1 MDKKLAIVI
10 PAYKTDF
17 LCEVFECIKNQ
28 SCKDFNLYVFDD
40 HSPYDI
46 KGVFDQYFKAEVNC
60 TYYRFEDNLGGKNL
74 AEHWNRCLSHLG
86 TEEWVW
92 LFSDDDLME
101 STCVEDFYCFNDKNN
116 IDVFRF
122 PLSII
127 DYDGLLIKHTPDFP
141 SPLCSSDF
149 FTMLYTGKIDARMPE
164 FIFRREKLDSI
175 GGYKV
180 FDLAWRSDN
189 ATVIDMAIPNGI
201 YTIPNSKVYWRS
213 SNKNISGTSDNMTM
227 LRKQQATIA
236 FMNWVDLFFKA
247 NNINI
252 SMNKV
257 QLMRACQSAILK
269 GNKSFSIQAVIKTI
283 HKINFVKSYT
293 DYLLF
298 VAWSLYD
305 YIRTNK

>member
-1 MDKKLAIVI
+1 MKSELAIVI

-17 LCEVFECIKNQ
+17 LCEVFECIKSQ
-28 SCKDFNLYVFDD
+28 SCQDFNLYVFDD

-46 KGVFDQYFKAEVNC
+46 KGVFNKYFKEEANR
-60 TYYRFEDNLGGKNL
+60 TYYRFDDNLGGKNL
-74 AEHWNRCLSHLG
+74 AEHWNRCLSQLG

-101 STCVEDFYCFNDKNN
+101 STCVEEFYRFKDKNN
-116 IDVFRF
+116 ADVLHF

-127 DYDGLLIKHTPDFP
+127 EFDGMLRKHTPDFP
-141 SPLCSSDF
+141 TPLSSSDF

-164 FIFRREKLDSI
+164 FILRRKKIDSI

-189 ATVIDMAIPNGI
+189 ATVIDMATPNGI

-213 SNKNISGTSDNMTM
+213 SKKNISGTSDNTTM
-227 LRKQQATIA
+227 LRKQQATID
-236 FMNWVDLFFKA
+236 FMNWVYLFFKT
-247 NNINI
+247 NNIHV
-252 SMNKV
+252 SMNKMH
-257 QLMRACQSAILK
+257 LMRACQSAILK
-269 GNKSFSIQAVIKTI
+269 GNKSFSFQAVMQTI
-283 HKINFVKSYT
+283 HKINFIKSYT